1 VALAAL
7 LTLGIASVADAH
19 VLSKKRAAQATLE
32 FEFAECVNRPDLY
45 PGCEG
50 AATLPCKRLTLHKVK
65 CLGHIFGTFIDITT
79 GLPVPY
85 DCHRVYNWKIKPGKP
100 AGKLFGKVGSQT
112 CGPDT
117 GEHPRSRSRSSGNSS
132 GDRAQLED
140 IGDPRSGYAVTY
152 P

>member
-1 VALAAL
+1 VVALAAL

-45 PGCEG
+45 PGCLG

-65 CLGHIFGTFIDITT
+65 CVGHIYGIFTDVTT
-79 GLPVPY
+79 GLQQPY
-85 DCHRVYNWKIKPGKP
+85 DCERVYNWKIKPGKP
-100 AGKLFGKVGSQT
+100 AGKLFGKVGPQT
-112 CGPDT
+112 CFADSG
-117 GEHPRSRSRSSGNSS
+117 GHFRRSKPS
-132 GDRAQLED
+132 GDREVLKED
-140 IGDPRSGYAVTY
+140 VGDPGSGGTVTY